1 MKFEDV
7 DFDLEKIGNRVVE
20 YAGQRLVISRPPSGY
35 KFISAGISVFDINQ
49 GKFFFCA
56 SISLEENDVFD
67 FLRNK

>member
-49 GKFFFCA
+49 GKCFFRVNQ
-56 SISLEENDVFD
+56 SGKEQRL
-67 FLRNK
+67 